1 MSLFHPPAWF
11 PPQFAFL
18 WPLIW
23 VQVLMLRAQ
32 MRATYGRGVK
42 YHWCIGANG
51 RVYLH
56 SIDWIPGQ
64 KTEREFLKPPA
75 YSSDRLAAACS
86 GVAYMPEHIRVL
98 SLGRGAGLM
107 GKGISAR
114 ALLAA
119 VMSPLISNPF
129 VGRARCVRLSPRR
142 RGLNLPL
149 PET

>member
-11 PPQFAFL
+11 PPQLSWL

-32 MRATYGRGVK
+32 IRAAYGRGVK

-64 KTEREFLKPPA
+64 KKARTHLQPA
-75 YSSDRLAAACS
+75 AYASDRLAAACD
-86 GVAYMPEHIRVL
+86 GRAAVPEYLRLRPL
-98 SLGRGAGLM
+98 SLGRGVGVRGDAL
-107 GKGISAR
+107 SAHEV
-114 ALLAA
+114 LAE
-119 VMSPLISNPF
+119 MLRPLIPTPF
-129 VGRARCVRLSPRR
+129 SQGR
-142 RGLNLPL
+142 RGLALPL